1 VAPPPAAL
9 VADATLALAPQ
20 LAGPAGG
27 AHVHELRS
35 SRARLVSAA
44 DSERQRIQRDLH
56 DGAQQRLVSLLLNI
70 KLARRV
76 DQTAAAE
83 LLDTVETELAAALA
97 ELRALAA
104 GVLPPVL
111 ADHGLDAAVEE
122 LAFRSPIPV
131 AIEQMPDRRLPRQV
145 EGAAYFVIAEALANV
160 AKHAGASGAS
170 VRVTRMG
177 ASARIEIR
185 DDGAGSADPARGSG
199 LRGLADRV
207 GALGGRLLCE
217 SRPGQGTRLTAEIP
231 CGP

>member
-9 VADATLALAPQ
+9 VADATLALEPF
-20 LAGPAGG
+20 AGPAGG
-27 AHVHELRS
+27 AHVHEWRS
-35 SRARLVSAA
+35 SRARLAGAS
-44 DSERQRIQRDLH
+44 DSERHRIQRDLH
-56 DGAQQRLVSLLLNI
+56 DGAQQRLVSLLLNV
-70 KLARRV
+70 KLARRA
-76 DQTAAAE
+76 DETAAAR

-111 ADHGLDAAVEE
+111 ADHGLGAAVEE

-131 AIEQMPDRRLPRQV
+131 AIEQMPDRRLPKQV

-160 AKHAGASGAS
+160 AKHAGAGGAS